1 MPSGVAGPAVGCG
14 GWWGWR
20 WSGRVARQSR
30 KAGKAGMVAR
40 GSASRSVRHSA
51 SFRHHPHPSA
61 ASRLVARLAL
71 VLGSVHF
78 ARGGSHGQGFCFS
91 LGGLGAR
98 AAPRTP
104 GIVYVGRACAGWPA
118 SPLGNPF
125 KRAVVG
131 SKEEAISRY
140 RAWLRSV
147 VRRALAGE
155 ALPPAEAAAWAEL
168 ARLARLAAAG
178 EALTLG
184 CWCAP
189 LACHAEVIRDA
200 VQWLASS
207 SRV

>member
-1 MPSGVAGPAVGCG
+1 MQAFAITRTRPPQAALWHAWRSFSVVFILLVEVPMVKPSVSLSV
-14 GWWGWR
+14 
-20 WSGRVARQSR
+20 V
-30 KAGKAGMVAR
+30 
-40 GSASRSVRHSA
+40 SVR
-51 SFRHHPHPSA
+51 
-61 ASRLVARLAL
+61 
-71 VLGSVHF
+71 
-78 ARGGSHGQGFCFS
+78 
-91 LGGLGAR
+91 GL
-98 AAPRTP
+98 APRTP

-189 LACHAEVIRDA
+189 AACHAEVIRDA
-200 VQWLASS
+200 VLWLASS
-207 SRV
+207 GRV